1 MLHDG
6 EERQRRRQYRVAM
19 EATAEPNVADRLLMQ
34 LVPGETITS
43 RMWILRLVG
52 STGGRAGVPARS
64 QLSIARAKLP
74 FGA

>member
-1 MLHDG
+1 
-6 EERQRRRQYRVAM
+6 M

-34 LVPGETITS
+34 LVPDETITS